1 MNVSI
6 ATRVVRSCR
15 AEQANIDTLIVSMT
29 HLLSSADIE
38 FPREIESEL
47 ELLKAERSIR
57 EGDIASAK
65 AMGGQE

>member
-29 HLLSSADIE
+29 HLLSSSGIE
-38 FPREIESEL
+38 FPRKIESEL
-47 ELLKAERSIR
+47 VLLKAEPYLR
-57 EGDIASAK
+57 EGDVMGAK
-65 AMGGQE
+65 AMGVME